1 MVTEKQIQKILEM
14 GISRNT
20 LSKMTL
26 KEIKNLHES
35 MINAI
40 GFVGMDKPIGRLTSK
55 GKTETKEQVTPLPPK
70 QSYKIG
76 DKGGSLPPSNKGYA
90 IQKNPDN
97 SVTATPMESEMKE
110 GKKTAKKKVEKNPWA
125 ICTSSLGL
133 EGKKKDDYTKG
144 ENKKFE
150 GCVMDVKKSLKE
162 GKNPYEVILE
172 QKMREIVEANLRPA
186 ITKKDLMKLMKKKI
200 TKESSEMTEMK
211 ESSKT
216 KEKTKEKEKTTTPT
230 RRSPFKPAPESEPR
244 PKGAGTKEKE
254 RTKEKEKTTTPTR
267 RSPFKPAPESEPR
280 PKGELPQYLSF
291 DNMDIKLKGE

>member
-1 MVTEKQIQKILEM
+1 MVTEKQIQEIIKM
-14 GISRNT
+14 GVSKNT

-35 MINAI
+35 MVNAQ
-40 GFVGMDKPIGRLTSK
+40 GFVGMDKPIGGMASVK
-55 GKTETKEQVTPLPPK
+55 KTETKEMITKQVLQPT
-70 QSYKIG
+70 
-76 DKGGSLPPSNKGYA
+76 
-90 IQKNPDN
+90 KNADDAKKLTDLVTKADPN
-97 SVTATPMESEMKE
+97 MSVELGET
-110 GKKTAKKKVEKNPWA
+110 KKRKKKVEKNPWA

-144 ENKKFE
+144 EDKKFE
-150 GCVMDVKKSLKE
+150 RCVLDVKKSLKE

-172 QKMREIVEANLRPA
+172 QKMRDIVEANLRPA
-186 ITKKDLMKLMKKKI
+186 ITKKDLMNLMRKKM

-230 RRSPFKPAPESEPR
+230 RRSPFQPAPNTDPR

-254 RTKEKEKTTTPTR
+254 KTKEKERTTTNPKKN
-267 RSPFKPAPESEPR
+267 PFQPAPNTDPR
-280 PKGELPQYLSF
+280 PKGELPSYLNF
-291 DNMDIKLKGE
+291 GKMNIKLKGE